1 MTAGVVLALA
11 GCSNGTRSVV
21 NGLGLANSDPASDYP
36 HAPVADAARVAED
49 LGGAAPVLLDQIP
62 PAHPG
67 TPLIVSRGPRGTNQI
82 ALTIDDAVSYTH
94 LRAHETVL

>member
-49 LGGAAPVLLDQIP
+49 LIGEGLAVRDDRGVLRLP
-62 PAHPG
+62 
-67 TPLIVSRGPRGTNQI
+67 
-82 ALTIDDAVSYTH
+82 
-94 LRAHETVL
+94 